1 MKRTYIYVLLV
12 SVLVTSCFKDLGNYE
27 YKDVEEFEVSGLQE
41 SYDVFTS
48 ENLVIEPVVTPQT
61 GEYEYEWILT
71 EYRTGQYQ
79 TEEYAVVLSREK
91 VLDVPF
97 RYSTG
102 EYELHLKVT
111 SKFSGDAEYVRIAIN
126 AITPYTNACY
136 VLYEMADGNSEV
148 DIHYQE
154 TAPTFK
160 AVKEF
165 AGASL
170 KGKPKYLSYLPSFA
184 YLDEDAGAKVFNTLI
199 VPASEQTMVA
209 FNTTDMS
216 IAREPSQWF
225 YEDYDVNNIKSIASF
240 GCAVTMFCDTGLH
253 TSQQLTPGTP
263 MTGKFSAIP
272 DVIPGVT
279 ACEVSSNICFYGNYL
294 FFYDNN
300 HERFMCLDYN
310 CQPTVRTLQTPS
322 PVPGEEPLPET
333 IQGDVIFIGGLAPQG
348 VIDYKFMDYMII
360 VSEQAD
366 GQRNWYYVKM
376 DKASDGKLNAMLL
389 AKKGVFEKGTPFAE
403 ASIYTSS
410 RNGANYLY
418 AVHDN
423 KFYAMNPNSPDQ
435 LIELSFVSQ
444 PEGEVTY
451 FQTMFEVTKEAPS
464 ESDYNCFA
472 IASYSGGKYTVAL
485 YDMLGGIP
493 TKAAPFKKF
502 EGEGKVKTIQLA
514 SQTRGPGVMGMHSKT
529 LYSIHY

>member
-1 MKRTYIYVLLV
+1 
-12 SVLVTSCFKDLGNYE
+12 
-27 YKDVEEFEVSGLQE
+27 
-41 SYDVFTS
+41 
-48 ENLVIEPVVTPQT
+48 
-61 GEYEYEWILT
+61 
-71 EYRTGQYQ
+71 
-79 TEEYAVVLSREK
+79 
-91 VLDVPF
+91 
-97 RYSTG
+97 
-102 EYELHLKVT
+102 
-111 SKFSGDAEYVRIAIN
+111 
-126 AITPYTNACY
+126 
-136 VLYEMADGNSEV
+136 
-148 DIHYQE
+148 
-154 TAPTFK
+154 
-160 AVKEF
+160 
-165 AGASL
+165 
-170 KGKPKYLSYLPSFA
+170 
-184 YLDEDAGAKVFNTLI
+184 
-199 VPASEQTMVA
+199 
-209 FNTTDMS
+209 
-216 IAREPSQWF
+216 
-225 YEDYDVNNIKSIASF
+225 
-240 GCAVTMFCDTGLH
+240 
-253 TSQQLTPGTP
+253 
-263 MTGKFSAIP
+263 
-272 DVIPGVT
+272 
-279 ACEVSSNICFYGNYL
+279 
-294 FFYDNN
+294 
-300 HERFMCLDYN
+300 MCLDYN

-472 IASYSGGKYTVAL
+472 NATYSGGKYTVAL